1 MRNEYPAGFYGYY
14 LTAYGIAVKHG
25 YQGTEE
31 EWLESLEA
39 GELQIKI
46 EGGHLYYK
54 TTKET
59 EWTEIPEF
67 DQVLADL
74 EEAAETATNTANEA
88 KDIAEEAQTTL
99 GTVSTTLESAQETL
113 ESLQSQ
119 DEAIASWGEYDNA
132 KAYTPPMKVSYGGSS
147 YVCIASTTGNAPP
160 NDTYWQLIAAKG
172 DKGEKGD
179 TGATGA
185 QGPQGIQGDKGEKGD
200 TGATGSTGPQGPAAT
215 ITVGT
220 VTTGEP
226 GGQAA
231 VNNSG
236 TSSAAVFNFTI
247 PQGPRGETGP
257 KGDRGEKGEKG
268 DTGNTG
274 PEGPKGDTGERGPQ
288 GEQGVKGDQGDQGP
302 TGPTGAAAGFGTP
315 TASVD
320 ANTGV
325 PSVEVETSGPDTA
338 KVFDF
343 KFHNLKGEQGP
354 KGDKGEKGDTGTGL
368 DILGTY
374 DTLENLRL
382 AVTEPAQGDMY
393 NVGSAYPYT
402 IYMWDTTEEPADWKN
417 QGQLQGAK
425 GDPGEKG
432 DQGPAGAAATI
443 QVGEVTTGEPG
454 TQAHVT
460 NSGSTSAAVFD
471 FVIPKGQQGEQ
482 GPQGQK
488 GDTGNQGPQGAPGA
502 AAGFGDPT
510 AEVDSSTG
518 VPSVEVSASGEDTAK
533 VFHFSFHNLKG
544 EQGPQGEKGQQGDPG
559 TPGAKGDPGDPGEK
573 GDAGAAAGF
582 GTPTATV
589 DANVGTP
596 SVEVSTSGPD
606 TAKVFAF
613 SFHNLKGATGS
624 QGAPG
629 TPGSDGQ
636 DGKSAYQAAQEG
648 GFVGDES
655 TFNSNLAQVGNKQTK
670 LTGAQGQIVGF
681 DSGGNAIA
689 QAAPAG
695 LPDGGAQGQ
704 LLAKG
709 ASSAEWVDN
718 PTRAFGP
725 QTVASSAWASS
736 STYSAQGYGFR
747 ASVPLSGVTA
757 DHIPDV
763 TFAMA
768 DAVSGNLAP
777 LADTYAGGIYIY
789 AKEQPTATVNIAS
802 VVCTKGA

>member
-39 GELQIKI
+39 GGLQIKI

-74 EEAAETATNTANEA
+74 EGAAETATNTANEA
-88 KDIAEEAQTTL
+88 KEIAEEAQTTL
-99 GTVSTTLESAQETL
+99 GTVSSTLESAQETL

-119 DEAIASWGEYDNA
+119 DEAIVSWGEYDNA

-147 YVCIASTTGNAPP
+147 YVCIAPTTGNAPP
-160 NDTYWQLIAAKG
+160 NETYWQLIAAKG

-179 TGATGA
+179 TGDTGA

-231 VNNSG
+231 VSNSG
-236 TSSAAVFNFTI
+236 TSSAAVFDFTI

-257 KGDRGEKGEKG
+257 KGEQGEKGEKG
-268 DTGNTG
+268 DTGDTG

-338 KVFDF
+338 KVFGF

-374 DTLENLRL
+374 DTLANLRL

-432 DQGPAGAAATI
+432 DPLVQRP
-443 QVGEVTTGEPG
+443 
-454 TQAHVT
+454 
-460 NSGSTSAAVFD
+460 
-471 FVIPKGQQGEQ
+471 
-482 GPQGQK
+482 
-488 GDTGNQGPQGAPGA
+488 
-502 AAGFGDPT
+502 
-510 AEVDSSTG
+510 
-518 VPSVEVSASGEDTAK
+518 PSRW
-533 VFHFSFHNLKG
+533 
-544 EQGPQGEKGQQGDPG
+544 
-559 TPGAKGDPGDPGEK
+559 
-573 GDAGAAAGF
+573 
-582 GTPTATV
+582 
-589 DANVGTP
+589 
-596 SVEVSTSGPD
+596 
-606 TAKVFAF
+606 
-613 SFHNLKGATGS
+613 
-624 QGAPG
+624 
-629 TPGSDGQ
+629 
-636 DGKSAYQAAQEG
+636 GK
-648 GFVGDES
+648 
-655 TFNSNLAQVGNKQTK
+655 
-670 LTGAQGQIVGF
+670 
-681 DSGGNAIA
+681 
-689 QAAPAG
+689 
-695 LPDGGAQGQ
+695 
-704 LLAKG
+704 
-709 ASSAEWVDN
+709 
-718 PTRAFGP
+718 
-725 QTVASSAWASS
+725 
-736 STYSAQGYGFR
+736 
-747 ASVPLSGVTA
+747 
-757 DHIPDV
+757 
-763 TFAMA
+763 
-768 DAVSGNLAP
+768 
-777 LADTYAGGIYIY
+777 
-789 AKEQPTATVNIAS
+789 
-802 VVCTKGA
+802 